1 NPYSET
7 VFEPS
12 PLNRPIAQ
20 YAPGEAG
27 AKEGGNKP
35 VTTKY
40 LISSSDDEVLHFNLS
55 PEGDAGATSYF
66 GDGALEKLLITD
78 ENGHQSATFTDAF
91 GKILLKRNYLSET
104 EWADTYYLYDGWN
117 NLRFVFPP
125 ESEGFLGTPPF

>member
-1 NPYSET
+1 
-7 VFEPS
+7 
-12 PLNRPIAQ
+12 
-20 YAPGEAG
+20 
-27 AKEGGNKP
+27 
-35 VTTKY
+35 
-40 LISSSDDEVLHFNLS
+40 VLHFNLS

-125 ESEGFLGTPPF
+125 ESEGFLGTPPFTLGGSLYLDRYAFQYRYDDRNRMIWKKVPGADP